1 MISDNKK
8 NSLLGE
14 AKNLIKKFHVGF

>member
-8 NSLLGE
+8 NNLLGE